1 MVIARAFDQICADS
15 TNNSSIY
22 TTFSGLS
29 MRCYAIYDALLDFL
43 CLKCKLT
50 DFSPPDMNKM

>member
-50 DFSPPDMNKM
+50 DFHLQI